1 MTVAPVPTLAPSE
14 ERVLEEATRWFVRAR
29 SDSLSE
35 PQRAELL
42 AWLKAAPEHAAAM
55 DVVSRSWTMSE
66 QAGRSDV
73 LAPALLRARS
83 LRDSHG
89 ARARGRARIW
99 LRGAAFAGAALATAA
114 AATFTLLSNQ
124 QTYATPR
131 GEQLNTV
138 LPDGTRVR
146 LDAATRL
153 EVRYGVFSREVR
165 LVRGE
170 AEFDVGHGRWMTQAW
185 RPFRVAAGPLQVWD
199 KGTRFTVRC
208 RDEALRVVL
217 VQGAVELHDPASR
230 TVRARLRPGE
240 AAELA
245 PDGQL
250 TVSPVDLTSALAWQR
265 GELVLRGA
273 TLASALAEFGARTP
287 TSFDVDPA
295 IGARPISGVYH
306 VNDPVG
312 FLNAVSTLYPM
323 TWREVGPGRFEI
335 RSAAAA
341 HR

>member
-99 LRGAAFAGAALATAA
+99 FRGAAFAGAALATAA
-114 AATFTLLSNQ
+114 AATFILLSNQ

-146 LDAATRL
+146 LDSATRL

-185 RPFRVAAGPLQVWD
+185 RPSVRSRCGTKARASPSAAG
-199 KGTRFTVRC
+199 TRRC
-208 RDEALRVVL
+208 ASCWCKAL
-217 VQGAVELHDPASR
+217 SSC
-230 TVRARLRPGE
+230 TIRP
-240 AAELA
+240 
-245 PDGQL
+245 
-250 TVSPVDLTSALAWQR
+250 
-265 GELVLRGA
+265 
-273 TLASALAEFGARTP
+273 
-287 TSFDVDPA
+287 
-295 IGARPISGVYH
+295 
-306 VNDPVG
+306 
-312 FLNAVSTLYPM
+312 
-323 TWREVGPGRFEI
+323 PGR
-335 RSAAAA
+335 SAPACAPA
-341 HR
+341 KPPNSRRTAN